1 LASAMRLYKFLTSQY
16 ALQDIREHRIKISG
30 IHDLNDPFELI
41 PCDLSDPDKRE
52 ALLNMRDELGGN
64 RGLVCLARGWTNPV
78 LWAHYS
84 DKHRGMC
91 LGFDVRD
98 GVALQVKYSGKRI
111 PWQEPDL
118 EFMQQILWTKFEGWQ
133 YENEVR
139 IYATRDEEEGGI
151 YFKDFGDDFKLREVI
166 LGHRCCVERTEI
178 SAALASYPEPVDVI
192 KACLSYTSFD
202 VVEDVRWFAPELPT
216 AM

>member
-1 LASAMRLYKFLTSQY
+1 MRLYKFLTIQY
-16 ALQDIREHRIKISG
+16 ALQDIRERRIKISG
-30 IHDLNDPFELI
+30 INDLNDPFELI

-52 ALLNMRDELGGN
+52 ALLNMRDKLSGN

-98 GVALQVKYSGKRI
+98 DVALPVKYSGKRI

-118 EFMQQILWTKFEGWQ
+118 EFMQQILWTKFEGWE
-133 YENEVR
+133 YENEAR

-151 YFKDFGDDFKLREVI
+151 YFKDFGDDFRLREVI

-178 SAALASYPEPVDVI
+178 SAALAAYSEPVDVI
-192 KACLSYTSFD
+192 KARLSYTSFD
-202 VVEDVRWFAPELPT
+202 VVEDARWSAPELLT
-216 AM
+216 TM